1 VIQSYLSEL
10 RRELRARGIRGQMC
24 ARILTECAHHLQSGD
39 ATVEQFGAPRELAN
53 DFAAELGADASRRA
67 AVRAFAA
74 LGIAGAVYAS
84 AFISLAFAHPPSE
97 MLGSTLGALA
107 FAIVIFAPQVA
118 FVAGA
123 LALVRALRRS
133 ERVLPTRELI
143 VLNRRT
149 GVALA
154 FGLAT
159 MGGLAL
165 YAYEFETGLAGWWT
179 TFTYASTAAASSL
192 LLAAFVP
199 MARAVRLRPLIA
211 GQAGDVF
218 DDLGV
223 GRLRF
228 EPWRF
233 ARRVAL
239 GVALAVWLAGIAQ
252 GDPLDGLLRGVFEG
266 LACLAGFAV
275 LGRYLGLR
283 R

>member
-1 VIQSYLSEL
+1 VIQAYLSEL
-10 RRELRARGIRGQMC
+10 RRELRARGVRGQMC

-39 ATVEQFGAPRELAN
+39 TTTQQFGAPGELAN

-67 AVRAFAA
+67 AIRAFAA
-74 LGIAGAVYAS
+74 LGVAGAVYAS

-97 MLGSTLGALA
+97 MFDSAVGAFA

-123 LALVRALRRS
+123 LALVRALRRG
-133 ERVLPTRELI
+133 ERVLPTMELV

-149 GVALA
+149 GVALV

-159 MGGLAL
+159 MGALAL
-165 YAYEFETGLAGWWT
+165 YAHAFGTVLAGWWT

-192 LLAAFVP
+192 LLAAVVP
-199 MARAVRLRPLIA
+199 MTRAVRLRPLIA

-223 GRLRF
+223 ERLRSG
-228 EPWRF
+228 PWRF
-233 ARRVAL
+233 AGRVAI
-239 GVALAVWLAGIAQ
+239 GVGLAVWLAGIAQ

>member
-1 VIQSYLSEL
+1 VIQSYLSQL
-10 RRELRARGIRGQMC
+10 RHELRARGIRGQLC

-39 ATVEQFGAPRELAN
+39 ATAEQFGAPRELAN

-67 AVRAFAA
+67 AIRAFAA
-74 LGIAGAVYAS
+74 LGVAGAVYAS
-84 AFISLAFAHPPSE
+84 AFVSLAFAHPPSE
-97 MLGSTLGALA
+97 MFDSALGALA

-123 LALVRALRRS
+123 LALVRALRRG
-133 ERVLPTRELI
+133 ERVLPTRELV

-149 GVALA
+149 GVALV

-165 YAYEFETGLAGWWT
+165 YAHEFGTVLARWWP

-192 LLAAFVP
+192 LVAALVS

-223 GRLRF
+223 DRLRT

-239 GVALAVWLAGIAQ
+239 GVGLAVWLAGIAQ
-252 GDPLDGLLRGVFEG
+252 ADPLDGLLRGVFEG